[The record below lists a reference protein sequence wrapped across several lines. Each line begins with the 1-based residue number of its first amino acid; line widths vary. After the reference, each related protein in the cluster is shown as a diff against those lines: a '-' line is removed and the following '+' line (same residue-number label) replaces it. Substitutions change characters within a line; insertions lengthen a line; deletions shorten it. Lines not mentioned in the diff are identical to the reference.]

1 VLSGVGRGEPLVEV
15 PVADTVVGVGVAA
28 GAAAAAAAAAAE
40 KDEEGTNSTTAPT
53 SMSARERMVWL
64 VAILLTTGTN
74 GRVVFDC
81 LKAC

>member
-1 VLSGVGRGEPLVEV
+1 MGLPAGVLSGVGRGEPLVEV

-64 VAILLTTGTN
+64 VAILLTTGRTEEL
-74 GRVVFDC
+74 F
-81 LKAC
+81 